1 MDYRPNPKREWRRI
15 LKREPMTDPVL
26 AHALNRQGQLIEAL
40 KILVACPSVGADPA
54 MAQGMEDARNL
65 IEARLDAM
73 GFQNRQRL
81 TPADGSGQPA
91 IFSERIDAPG
101 KPTMLVYAH
110 YDVQPSDPLNKWDT
124 PPFEPGERDD
134 RLYGRGISDDK
145 GPMMIEL
152 DTLAAFVAVEG
163 RLPVNV
169 KLLIEGEEE
178 TGSPSLPGILETHRD
193 LLAADAVLSADGA
206 RWRSDLLTLNVGSR
220 GNAGFEVRVQT
231 AGQDLHSGRYGGIV
245 ANPLHVLS
253 TLVAGL
259 HDAQGHIT
267 APGFYNG
274 VTEPTNAE
282 RDEIAAIP
290 YDEDTSFAAI
300 AAQPFGEAGYSTLER
315 LWMRPTVDVNGMWG
329 GYTGAGSK
337 TVIPNE
343 AFAKLTMR
351 LVPGQ
356 DPQSAKD
363 AVIDHLR
370 TLLPP
375 HATLEV
381 YGDRG
386 QGGAYVVPADHP
398 LLGAA
403 VSALE
408 HTTGQSPLKVR
419 IGASLPLTEIVS
431 QVLGLDTV
439 MFSFALSDENFHA
452 PNEFFRLSSI
462 TDGLAAW
469 VQIMRQ
475 IAEISPDAFA
485 PYRRKSVVKR
495 TPGLSTYHQCR

>member
-1 MDYRPNPKREWRRI
+1 MKAD
-15 LKREPMTDPVL
+15 PMTDPVL
-26 AHALNRQGQLIEAL
+26 AHALDHQPQLIEAL
-40 KILVACPSVGADPA
+40 KTLVSCPSVGADPA
-54 MAQGMEDARNL
+54 MAQGMEDARQI

-73 GFQNRQRL
+73 TFQNRQRL
-81 TPADGSGQPA
+81 TPEDGDGQPA
-91 IFSERIDAPG
+91 IYGERMDAPG
-101 KPTMLVYAH
+101 RPTILIYAH
-110 YDVQPSDPLNKWDT
+110 YDVQPSDPLDKWKT
-124 PPFEPGERDD
+124 PPFEAVEQDG

-145 GPMMIEL
+145 GPMLIAL
-152 DTLAAFVAVEG
+152 DTLAAFVAIEG

-193 LLAADAVLSADGA
+193 LLVADAVLSADGA
-206 RWRSDLLTLNVGSR
+206 RWRPDLVALNVGSR

-231 AGQDLHSGRYGGIV
+231 AAQDLHSGRYGGIV

-253 TLVAGL
+253 KLIAGL
-259 HDAQGHIT
+259 HDAQGHIA
-267 APGFYNG
+267 APGFYDG
-274 VTEPTNAE
+274 VAEPTQAE
-282 RDEIAAIP
+282 RNEIAAIP
-290 YDEDTSFAAI
+290 FDEDDAFAAI
-300 AAQPFGEAGYSTLER
+300 AAQPHGEAGYSTLER

-356 DPQSAKD
+356 NPQSAKQ
-363 AVIDHLR
+363 AVIDHLKAQV
-370 TLLPP
+370 PP
-375 HATLEV
+375 GATLEI

-386 QGGAYVVPADHP
+386 QGGAYAVPPDHP

-403 VSALE
+403 VAAIE

-431 QVLGLDTV
+431 RVLGLDTV

-475 IAEISPDAFA
+475 IAQIDPAAFA
-485 PYRRKSVVKR
+485 PYRG
-495 TPGLSTYHQCR
+495 T

>member
-1 MDYRPNPKREWRRI
+1 MDLRPDPECRRRHY
-15 LKREPMTDPVL
+15 LKREAMTDPVF
-26 AHALNRQGQLIEAL
+26 AYALDRQPQLIEAL
-40 KILVACPSVGADPA
+40 KTLVACPSVGADPA
-54 MAQGMEDARNL
+54 MAQGMEDARHL
-65 IEARLDAM
+65 IEARLDVM
-73 GFQNRQRL
+73 GFQNRQLL
-81 TPADGSGQPA
+81 TPADGGGQPA
-91 IFSERIDAPG
+91 IFAERMDARG

-124 PPFEPGERDD
+124 PPFEPVERSG

-145 GPMMIEL
+145 GPMMIAL

-163 RLPVNV
+163 RLPINV

-206 RWRSDLLTLNVGSR
+206 RWRPDLVTLNVGSR

-253 TLVAGL
+253 VLVASL
-259 HDAQGHIT
+259 HDAQGHVE

-274 VTEPTNAE
+274 VAEPTQAE
-282 RDEIAAIP
+282 REEIASIP
-290 YDEDTSFAAI
+290 YDEGDAFAAI
-300 AAQPFGEAGYSTLER
+300 AAEPLGEAGYSTLER
-315 LWMRPTVDVNGMWG
+315 LWMRPTVDINGMWG

-356 DPQSAKD
+356 DPHVAKN
-363 AVIDHLR
+363 AVIDHLK

-375 HATLEV
+375 YATLEV
-381 YGDRG
+381 CGDRG
-386 QGGAYVVPADHP
+386 QAGAYGVPADHP

-403 VSALE
+403 ASALE

-431 QVLGLDTV
+431 RVLGLDTV

-475 IAEISPDAFA
+475 IAEIAPDSFA
-485 PYRRKSVVKR
+485 PYRRK
-495 TPGLSTYHQCR
+495 